1 MLSYF
6 RINDPYRVFGLLA
19 LQILVFLPLLID
31 PPPLTLPEL
40 KGMILGQKAL
50 SGFFLYSDVIDS
62 TAPLTGLLY
71 SLMHF
76 LFGDSVLARHILSL
90 LLIFGLAVFVG
101 IIYIDKKVFPENSFV
116 PSLTFALLF
125 AFTFDALSL
134 SGELFGLFFMLLAM
148 NSLFKEIEFREESF
162 EMVLKMGVF
171 TGVASLFAF
180 SFVVF
185 VPGSLL
191 MLLMF
196 TRSSARKFLLL
207 LIGFGIP
214 HLLTLSVYYI
224 NDGAADFWRHFY
236 LTNLSFT
243 RTPFVD
249 LADTIPLVLTPLAF
263 LLAALVMV
271 NRESRLTKYQSQVL
285 QAMFFWT
292 VFSIVQIFYAK
303 EFKPQTCIVMLPGI
317 AFFVAHFFLIIRR
330 KLFAEIALWI
340 LIVGLVSGNYYVRY
354 FNLNDESFRGLVA
367 AGYSSGAPKKVVILS
382 NELGAYAGNEMATP
396 FLNWN
401 LAREIFE
408 GPQYYENVI
417 RVYRGFHEDPPDV
430 IIDPDGVMVPFLNR
444 IPELRKSY
452 VRSDEGFRRVNAAA
466 VNN

>member
-40 KGMILGQKAL
+40 KALIVGQKAL
-50 SGFFLYSDVIDS
+50 NGYFLYSNVIDS
-62 TAPLTGLLY
+62 TAPLTGLLHSFMY
-71 SLMHF
+71 F

-125 AFTFDALSL
+125 AFTFDALAL

-180 SFVVF
+180 SFIVF
-185 VPGSLL
+185 VPGILV
-191 MLLMF
+191 MLLIY

-207 LIGFGIP
+207 LIGFSIP
-214 HLLTLSVYYI
+214 HLLTISIYYI
-224 NDGAADFWRHFY
+224 NDGAGDLWRHFY
-236 LTNLSFT
+236 LTNLAFT
-243 RTPFVD
+243 RTPFVG
-249 LADTIPLVLTPLAF
+249 LTDTVPLLLTPLGF

-292 VFSIVQIFYAK
+292 VFSIVQVFYAK
-303 EFKPQTCIVMLPGI
+303 EFKPQTCIVMVPGI

-330 KLFAEIALWI
+330 KHFAEIALWI
-340 LIVGLVSGNYYVRY
+340 FIAGLVSGNYYVRY
-354 FNLNDESFRGLVA
+354 FSLDDESFRGLIVS
-367 AGYSSGAPKKVVILS
+367 GYNSGAPKKVVILS
-382 NELGAYAGNEMATP
+382 NELGGYAGNEMATP

-417 RVYRGFHEDPPDV
+417 RVYKGFHDDPPDLIV
-430 IIDPDGVMVPFLNR
+430 DPDGVMVPFLNK
-444 IPELRKSY
+444 IPELRKGY
-452 VRSDEGFRRVNAAA
+452 VRSDEGFRRANAAA
-466 VNN
+466 ISN